1 MISGSGLIR
10 KAFSQKINGLIW
22 RLQINE
28 ENGFM
33 AIESREQESQKVYFS
48 VLNIKN
54 GSFLF
59 KEKSFAEPL
68 NANLVFLAKDSLI
81 LKLNQNSSSPECVG
95 IIAVDVNSGN
105 ILWEKYNLSLEEI
118 TSYGI
123 RVYDFKIYPRSFF
136 WINHKNAAK
145 LPNPEYP
152 HNITSLLQFPE
163 LIYDF
168 EIPNSINHYPIIGG
182 VFSLNTGDIQIICFH
197 EKFEEN
203 LQQKIVIYQDNNIL
217 FQDIL
222 IKNIQK
228 LQPESFFMFNKQ
240 VFYIRNKDEIVSYF
254 V

>member
-1 MISGSGLIR
+1 MISDSDLIG

-28 ENGFM
+28 ENGYL
-33 AIESREQESQKVYFS
+33 AIESREQESKKVFFS
-48 VLNIKN
+48 VLNIEN
-54 GSFLF
+54 GLFLF
-59 KEKSFAEPL
+59 KEKSFADPL
-68 NANLVFLAKDSLI
+68 NANLVFLAKDSLV

-95 IIAVDVNSGN
+95 IIAVDVNSAD
-105 ILWEKYNLSLEEI
+105 ILWEKYNWGLEEI

-123 RVYDFKIYPRSFF
+123 QVYDLKIYPKSFF
-136 WINHKNAAK
+136 WIDHKNVAK
-145 LPNPEYP
+145 LPNPEQAHRP
-152 HNITSLLQFPE
+152 TSLIQFPE
-163 LIYDF
+163 LVYDYQ
-168 EIPNSINHYPIIGG
+168 IPISINHHPIIGG

-197 EKFEEN
+197 EKLEDN
-203 LQQKIVIYQDNNIL
+203 LQQKIVIYQGNNIL
-217 FQDIL
+217 LQDIL

>member
-1 MISGSGLIR
+1 MISSSGLISN
-10 KAFSQKINGLIW
+10 AFSQKINSLIW
-22 RLQINE
+22 RIQINE
-28 ENGFM
+28 ENGYL

-68 NANLVFLAKDSLI
+68 NANLVFLDEDSLI
-81 LKLNQNSSSPECVG
+81 LKLNQNTSSPECIG
-95 IIAVDVNSGN
+95 IIAVDLNSAD
-105 ILWEKYNLSLEEI
+105 ILWEKYNLSLEEV
-118 TSYGI
+118 TRYGI
-123 RVYDFKIYPRSFF
+123 RVYDYKIYPRSFF
-136 WINHKNAAK
+136 WINHKNAEK
-145 LPNPEYP
+145 LPNPEQPQYI
-152 HNITSLLQFPE
+152 NSLLQFPQ
-163 LIYDF
+163 LVYDY
-168 EIPNSINHYPIIGG
+168 EIPKTINHYPIIGG

-203 LQQKIVIYQDNNIL
+203 LQQKIVFYQDSNIL
-217 FQDIL
+217 LEDIL

-228 LQPESFFMFNKQ
+228 LQPESFFMFDKQ